1 MSKSHS
7 RPMLTAFA
15 LALLAASA
23 SDAAA
28 QGRYGGYPPKYCLRA
43 YDGAMDCA
51 YFDRLQCQA
60 AVSATGGDCAIN
72 PRFVG
77 YPDTKR
83 PRWKQV
89 YR

>member
-1 MSKSHS
+1 MSKCLS
-7 RPMLTAFA
+7 RLTLAAFV
-15 LALLAASA
+15 LALLAVTQSA
-23 SDAAA
+23 VQA

-43 YDGAMDCA
+43 YDGAMECA

-60 AVSATGGDCAIN
+60 AASGTGGDCAIN

-77 YPDTKR
+77 YPDPKA
-83 PRWKQV
+83 PRWKKV

>member
-1 MSKSHS
+1 M
-7 RPMLTAFA
+7 
-15 LALLAASA
+15 LALLAVTQ
-23 SDAAA
+23 SDAQA

-43 YDGAMDCA
+43 YDGAMECA

-60 AVSATGGDCAIN
+60 AASGTGGDCAIN

-77 YPDTKR
+77 YPDPKA
-83 PRWKQV
+83 PRWKKV

>member
-1 MSKSHS
+1 MSKAIK
-7 RPMLTAFA
+7 RLALAGFA
-15 LALLAASA
+15 LTLLAASQ
-23 SDAAA
+23 SDANA

-60 AVSATGGDCAIN
+60 AASGTGGDCAIN
-72 PRFVG
+72 SRFVG
-77 YPDTKR
+77 YPDPKA
-83 PRWKQV
+83 PRWKKV